1 MILYFLLVKIL
12 QHTIKNIPKN
22 CNVSDVNLM
31 SRELITAKFITIFL
45 RFNKKVLN
53 NKFWK
58 FPNFFTV
65 YNVQGAVVGGNFPPS
80 GVFSTDIKCLR
91 TWADL
96 PSRHHDRDKRCEMKR
111 QHFILLLF
119 HQMYIIT
126 LDRRGR
132 LLVPGNCEALSR
144 AVC

>member
-1 MILYFLLVKIL
+1 
-12 QHTIKNIPKN
+12 
-22 CNVSDVNLM
+22 M

-45 RFNKKVLN
+45 RFSKKNSKQKVL
-53 NKFWK
+53 KI
-58 FPNFFTV
+58 PNFFTV

-80 GVFSTDIKCLR
+80 GVFSTDVKCLR

-96 PSRHHDRDKRCEMKR
+96 PSCHHDRDKRCEMKR
-111 QHFILLLF
+111 QRFILLLS

-126 LDRRGR
+126 LDRRGH

-144 AVC
+144 AGC